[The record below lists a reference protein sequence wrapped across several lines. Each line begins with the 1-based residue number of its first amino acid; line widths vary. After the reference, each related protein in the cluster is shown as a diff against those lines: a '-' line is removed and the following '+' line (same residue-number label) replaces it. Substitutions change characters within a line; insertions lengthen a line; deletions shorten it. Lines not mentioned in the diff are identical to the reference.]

1 MSKQKNIKD
10 SLSDHQ
16 LAPSKRFGQN
26 FLVNQNTSSKIVR
39 LAGIHP
45 DDTIIEVGVGL
56 GALTLPIA
64 QSAKQVIGIEIDSGI
79 IRYHEQEMQ
88 LPENVT
94 LIHQDILKT
103 DFGSL
108 CNQTGAR
115 LKIMANLPY
124 SISNPFL
131 FKMIDNRHHIEWAT
145 IMLQKEVADRIMA
158 TPGSKQ
164 YGIPSIL
171 LQSCAKIKK
180 KLTLKP
186 DQFHPKPQVDSVVV
200 TITFQPKPAHLNNL
214 PEYDFRLLQTV
225 VRAAFAQRRKTLV
238 NTLAASR
245 LFTEY
250 LDVKREIRELTRQ
263 TIQKAG
269 IEPTSRG
276 ETLTLEQFINLTCSF
291 DKTLT
296 SLQSYKK

>member
-1 MSKQKNIKD
+1 MSKQTKIKN

-16 LAPSKRFGQN
+16 LAPSKRLGQN
-26 FLVNQNTSSKIVR
+26 FLVNPNTSSKIVR
-39 LAGIHP
+39 LAGIQP
-45 DDTIIEVGVGL
+45 EDTIIEVGVGL
-56 GALTLPIA
+56 GALTFPIA
-64 QSAKQVIGIEIDSGI
+64 QSAKQVIGIEIDRGI
-79 IRYHEQEMQ
+79 IRYHEQENE

-94 LIHQDILKT
+94 LIHQDVLKT
-103 DFGSL
+103 DFSSL
-108 CNQTGAR
+108 HVQTGAR

-131 FKMIDNRHHIEWAT
+131 FKLIDNRLHIEWAT

-180 KLTLKP
+180 QLSIKP
-186 DQFHPKPQVDSVVV
+186 NQFHPRPLVDSVVV
-200 TITFQPKPAHLNNL
+200 TITFRPKPSHLNNL
-214 PEYDFRLLQTV
+214 PNYSHRLLQTI
-225 VRAAFAQRRKTLV
+225 VRAAFAQRRKTLA

-245 LFTEY
+245 LFSEH
-250 LDVKREIRELTRQ
+250 LDTKIKIRELTRK
-263 TIQKAG
+263 TILQAG

-276 ETLTLEQFINLTCSF
+276 ETLTLEQFINLTRSF
-291 DKTLT
+291 EKTLANLKT
-296 SLQSYKK
+296 QGI